1 MKKKAQTGDIVA
13 KIIMLLTG
21 AACGIFII
29 FSMNIFSTLAKSP
42 AAFLLVFAEAM
53 LVMYIAS
60 YLQTI
65 FHESGHLIFGLLTGY
80 KFISFRIGHFM
91 FIREK
96 GRLKVKLYNVVGTA
110 GQCLMMP
117 PQWSENMPYRL
128 YNLGGC
134 IMNLVT
140 AAIALIAYFAA
151 GTEGFFALCMA
162 MLALMGFS
170 MALTNG
176 IPLRVGGISNDGMNA
191 ALLGKHKNTLRA
203 FWLQLYV
210 NGLLAKGERYRNMPF
225 EWFRLPKGDEL
236 SDPIC
241 CTMGVMLFNYYFDLH
256 EFTEAERTVDYMLQN
271 AEGLLEVER
280 NELLCEL
287 LFLRVLRGAPKEE
300 VDPILTHKLDKYI
313 KATASYVSRRRLAY
327 AYQLLYLKN
336 ITTAQKCLEVFERT
350 ASTYPYSAET
360 ENERE
365 IIEIIKQKATVSG
378 E

>member
-1 MKKKAQTGDIVA
+1 MDKKKNYGDIAA

-21 AACGIFII
+21 AVCGIFII
-29 FSMNIFSTLAKSP
+29 FTMNFFGTLVKGP
-42 AAFLLVFAEAM
+42 AAFLLMFAEAM
-53 LVMYIAS
+53 IIMYIAS
-60 YLQTI
+60 FVQTI
-65 FHESGHLIFGLLTGY
+65 IHESGHLIFGLITGY
-80 KFISFRIGHFM
+80 KFVSFRIGHFM
-91 FIREK
+91 FIKEK
-96 GRLKVKLYNVVGTA
+96 GRLKIKLYTVVGTA

-117 PQWSENMPYRL
+117 PQWNEKIPYRL

-134 IMNLVT
+134 IMNAAT
-140 AAIALIAYFAA
+140 ALFALAAYFAA
-151 GTEGFFALCMA
+151 GAEGFFALCMA
-162 MLALMGFS
+162 MLAVMGLS

-176 IPLRVGGISNDGMNA
+176 IPMRAGGISNDGMNA
-191 ALLGKHKNTLRA
+191 ALLGKKENTLRA

-210 NGLLAKGERYRNMPF
+210 NGLIAKGERYRNMPR
-225 EWFRLPKGDEL
+225 EWFRLPEGEEL

-241 CTMGVMLFNYYFDLH
+241 CAMGVMLYNFCFDMH
-256 EFTEAERTVDYMLQN
+256 EFDKAEQTINYMLN
-271 AEGLLEVER
+271 APGLLGVEK

-300 VDPILTHKLDKYI
+300 IDSLLTPKLDKYI

-336 ITTAQKCLEVFERT
+336 YSTAQKCLEVFERT
-350 ASTYPYSAET
+350 AATYPYSAET

-365 IIEIIKQKATVSG
+365 IIEIVKQKASVS

>member
-1 MKKKAQTGDIVA
+1 MKKKKNYGDTAA

-21 AACGIFII
+21 AVCGIFII
-29 FSMNIFSTLAKSP
+29 FTMNFFGTLVKGP
-42 AAFLLVFAEAM
+42 AAFLLMFAEAM
-53 LVMYIAS
+53 IIMYIAS
-60 YLQTI
+60 FVQTI
-65 FHESGHLIFGLLTGY
+65 IHESGHLIFGLITGY
-80 KFISFRIGHFM
+80 KFVSFRIGHFM
-91 FIREK
+91 FIKEK
-96 GRLKVKLYNVVGTA
+96 GRLKIKLYNVVGTA

-117 PQWSENMPYRL
+117 PQWNEKIPYRL

-134 IMNLVT
+134 IMNAAT
-140 AAIALIAYFAA
+140 ALFALAAYFAA
-151 GTEGFFALCMA
+151 GAEGFFALCMA
-162 MLALMGFS
+162 MLAVMGLS

-176 IPLRVGGISNDGMNA
+176 IPMRVGGISNDGMNA
-191 ALLGKHKNTLRA
+191 ALLGKKENTLRA

-210 NGLLAKGERYRNMPF
+210 NGLIAKGERYRNMPR
-225 EWFRLPKGDEL
+225 EWFRLPEGEEL

-241 CTMGVMLFNYYFDLH
+241 CAMGVMLYNFCFDMH
-256 EFTEAERTVDYMLQN
+256 EFDEAEQTINYMLN
-271 AEGLLEVER
+271 APGLLDVEK

-300 VDPILTHKLDKYI
+300 IDSLLTPKLDKYI

-336 ITTAQKCLEVFERT
+336 YSTAQKCLEVFERT
-350 ASTYPYSAET
+350 AATYPYSAET

-365 IIEIIKQKATVSG
+365 IIEIVKQKASVS

>member
-1 MKKKAQTGDIVA
+1 MKKAHSGDVIA

-21 AACGIFII
+21 AVCGVLII
-29 FSMNIFSTLAKSP
+29 TSMNFVGTLVKGMG
-42 AAFLLVFAEAM
+42 AFLLMLAEAM
-53 LVMYIAS
+53 AVMFAAS

-65 FHESGHLIFGLLTGY
+65 FHEGGHLIFGLLTGY
-80 KFISFRIGHFM
+80 KFISFRIGRFM

-96 GRLKVKLYNVVGTA
+96 GKLKVKIYNVVGTA

-128 YNLGGC
+128 YNFGGC
-134 IMNLVT
+134 IMNAAT
-140 AAIALIAYFAA
+140 AAVALAAYFAA

-162 MLALMGFS
+162 MLAVMGFS

-176 IPLRVGGISNDGMNA
+176 IPLRVRGISNDGMNA
-191 ALLGKHKNTLRA
+191 MLMDKNSATMRA

-210 NGLLAKGERYRNMPF
+210 NGLLANGERYRNMPL
-225 EWFRLPKGDEL
+225 EWFRLPTGDEL

-241 CTMGVMLFNYYFDLH
+241 CSTGVMLFNYYFDRH
-256 EFTEAERTVDYMLQN
+256 EFAEAERTIDYMLAN
-271 AEGLLEVER
+271 AGGLLDVER

-300 VDPILTHKLDKYI
+300 VDPILTPKLDKYI
-313 KATASYVSRRRLAY
+313 KATANYVSRRRLAY
-327 AYQLLYLKN
+327 AYQILYLRN
-336 ITTAQKCLEVFERT
+336 LTTAQKCLEVFERT
-350 ASTYPYSAET
+350 AATYPYSAEI

-365 IIEIIKQKATVSG
+365 IIEIVKQKA
-378 E
+378 EIC